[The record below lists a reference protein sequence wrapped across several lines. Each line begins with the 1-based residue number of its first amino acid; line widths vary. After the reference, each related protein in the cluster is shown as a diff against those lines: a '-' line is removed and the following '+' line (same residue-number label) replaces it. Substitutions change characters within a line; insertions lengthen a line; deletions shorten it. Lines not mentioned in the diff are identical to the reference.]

1 MSKCWIQFLP
11 SDPVEN
17 ETTREPA
24 GLPSALLEPQEALV
38 DEEQHDLTEGD
49 TRNVSLLTNHLTKT
63 NLEENKFPGTK
74 VYNNFFIF
82 CLYFAYLIIWHWDW
96 PTVFYLLTLLDYMYY
111 FISLVKHD
119 GSQMSEESTIKE
131 DFKRPLDVSKLF
143 SNSCNSLGSMEGQ
156 PDPILSHQ
164 E

>member
-1 MSKCWIQFLP
+1 
-11 SDPVEN
+11 
-17 ETTREPA
+17 
-24 GLPSALLEPQEALV
+24 
-38 DEEQHDLTEGD
+38 
-49 TRNVSLLTNHLTKT
+49 
-63 NLEENKFPGTK
+63 
-74 VYNNFFIF
+74 
-82 CLYFAYLIIWHWDW
+82 
-96 PTVFYLLTLLDYMYY
+96 MYY